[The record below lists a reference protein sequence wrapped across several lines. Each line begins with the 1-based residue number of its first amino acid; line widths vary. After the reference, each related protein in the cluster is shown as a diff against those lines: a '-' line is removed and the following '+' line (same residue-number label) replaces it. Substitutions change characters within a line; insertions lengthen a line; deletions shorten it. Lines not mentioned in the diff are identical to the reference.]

1 MQKTGNKWLK
11 FIFLVYLAVL
21 LRITVFRTGFSTA
34 HLMQNG
40 TVNLTLF
47 QDYLPL
53 IRHGRWFRFVYLF
66 VGNIVW
72 FVPLGS
78 ALMASGNVKLLQTAA
93 LCGLGLS
100 LVIETMQYLFGTGV
114 SELDD
119 LVLNTLGTWIGAA
132 AVRYLKIKSQKKD
145 KTKFRADFQLHR
157 RNRY

>member
-1 MQKTGNKWLK
+1 MRKTGSNWLK
-11 FIFLVYLAVL
+11 FIFLVYLAIL
-21 LRITVFRTGFSTA
+21 LRITVFRTGFSMS

-47 QDYLPL
+47 QDYIPL
-53 IRHGRWFRFVYLF
+53 IRQGRWFRFVYLF

-72 FVPLGS
+72 FVPLGC
-78 ALMASGNVKLLQTAA
+78 ALTASGNLKRLRTAA

-100 LVIETMQYLFGTGV
+100 LAIETMQYLFGTGV

-132 AVRYLKIKSQKKD
+132 GGRLYRNHPGRSQ
-145 KTKFRADFQLHR
+145 
-157 RNRY
+157 

>member
-1 MQKTGNKWLK
+1 MRKTGSNWLK
-11 FIFLVYLAVL
+11 FIFLVYLAIL
-21 LRITVFRTGFSTA
+21 LRITVFRTGFSMS

-47 QDYLPL
+47 QDYIPL
-53 IRHGRWFRFVYLF
+53 IRQGRWFRFVYLF

-72 FVPLGS
+72 FVPLGC
-78 ALMASGNVKLLQTAA
+78 ALTASGNLKRLRTAA

-100 LVIETMQYLFGTGV
+100 LAIETMQYLFGTGV

-132 AVRYLKIKSQKKD
+132 GGRLY
-145 KTKFRADFQLHR
+145 
-157 RNRY
+157 RNHPGRSR

>member
-1 MQKTGNKWLK
+1 MRKTGSNWLK
-11 FIFLVYLAVL
+11 FFFLVYLAIL
-21 LRITVFRTGFSTA
+21 LRITVFRTGFSMS

-47 QDYLPL
+47 QDYIPL
-53 IRHGRWFRFVYLF
+53 IRQGRWFRFVYLF

-72 FVPLGS
+72 FVPLGC
-78 ALMASGNVKLLQTAA
+78 ALTASGNLKRLRTAA

-100 LVIETMQYLFGTGV
+100 LAIETMQYLFGTGV

-132 AVRYLKIKSQKKD
+132 GGRLYRNHPGRSQ
-145 KTKFRADFQLHR
+145 
-157 RNRY
+157 

>member
-1 MQKTGNKWLK
+1 MRKTGHIWLK

-21 LRITVFRTGFSTA
+21 LRITVFRTGFTMS

-47 QDYLPL
+47 QDYIPL
-53 IRHGRWFRFVYLF
+53 IRQGRWFRFVYLF

-72 FVPLGS
+72 FVPLGC
-78 ALMASGNVKLLQTAA
+78 ALMASGNIKRIRTAA

-100 LVIETMQYLFGTGV
+100 LMIETMQYLFGTGV
-114 SELDD
+114 TELDD

-132 AVRYLKIKSQKKD
+132 GVWLY
-145 KTKFRADFQLHR
+145 
-157 RNRY
+157 RNYKRNYKRTY